1 MNLWGICQKF
11 YLAAAPLF
19 YLYEFMICIQHHD
32 VVRSSANQVGC
43 LRGLGATTNKSTRGS
58 CLDTDIAC
66 QFVNLIE
73 NIPVWE
79 YNRVGVLYLE
89 DMNYGISN
97 NK

>member
-1 MNLWGICQKF
+1 MIGIQR
-11 YLAAAPLF
+11 
-19 YLYEFMICIQHHD
+19 HD

-43 LRGLGATTNKSTRGS
+43 LRGLGATTNKSTGGS

-79 YNRVGVLYLE
+79 YNKCGVFYSE
-89 DMNYGISN
+89 ENRNGISN
-97 NK
+97 NN